1 MNYFKK
7 VREDFVLKQVDL
19 ARFLGITRSKLAQ
32 GECGTRRILTAAINL
47 RLTLLSNSREQIES
61 MIDQL
66 IDEANREEQ
75 QNQNSLAWQR
85 EKRLLEVSLS
95 KAEMDLEMINKERQN
110 SIISRAALSNMIT
123 QNPLLLEDKADKE
136 WLVLQYR
143 KYDRTIR
150 KTNPFNLNLMEA
162 KIAGL
167 KSQLEIMNSINRK

>member
-7 VREDFVLKQVDL
+7 VREDYALKQEDL
-19 ARFLGITRSKLAQ
+19 ARFLGISRGLLAM
-32 GECGTRRILTAAINL
+32 GECGTRRILTAAMNV

-61 MIDQL
+61 MTDQL

-75 QNQNSLAWQR
+75 QHQNALAWQR
-85 EKRLLEVSLS
+85 EKRLLEVTLN
-95 KAEMDLEMINKERQN
+95 KAEMDLEVINKERQN
-110 SIISRAALSNMIT
+110 AIISRAALSNMIT
-123 QNPLLLEDKADKE
+123 RNPLLLENIADKE
-136 WLVLQYR
+136 WFVLQYR